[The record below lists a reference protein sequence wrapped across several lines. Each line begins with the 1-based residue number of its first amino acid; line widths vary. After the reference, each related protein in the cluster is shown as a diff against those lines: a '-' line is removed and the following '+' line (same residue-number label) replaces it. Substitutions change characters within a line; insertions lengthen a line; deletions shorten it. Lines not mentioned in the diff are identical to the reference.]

1 MVQAEQFQW
10 DVSNKCSA
18 VDVDIRIGDG
28 EMKTG
33 AAYIFKM
40 HGCGFRERGQV
51 RNSIIFVI
59 KET

>member
-1 MVQAEQFQW
+1 MVQAEQFQ
-10 DVSNKCSA
+10 SA

-40 HGCGFRERGQV
+40 HGCRFRERGQV

-59 KET
+59 EET